1 MLEATYCIL
10 IFLTLAVTNKIQ
22 IYIHISKWCDQRKTV
37 MKDRKRKINYSKANI
52 NESNLPKNWTTKA
65 QRQQWLG

>member
-10 IFLTLAVTNKIQ
+10 IFLTLAATNKIQ

-37 MKDRKRKINYSKANI
+37 MRGREREKLIIQKQILMNLIYQKIG
-52 NESNLPKNWTTKA
+52 LPKHKDSS
-65 QRQQWLG
+65 G